1 MKKILFIL
9 SALLLT
15 GGGLSAQSTPAQ
27 KESKEKFKQ
36 KKFEWNLGENPF
48 LVKDNASKDY
58 YYYSYSDDERL
69 TVTPAGDMTFTLTG
83 CDASKTR
90 PLVVK
95 NNSDETIDGLLYFSG
110 GYYYGLEPDVELGDP
125 VFGENSADFNNMYL
139 VSYFEVG
146 GYAYAVNSYM
156 YSVVRTNLATG
167 EQITA
172 MGTSGYASLAYDGQT
187 FWASGGNDNY
197 IYALDADLNP
207 TGKKINVGYPSILTW
222 TGTELLAC
230 ERYNPYKSDVSGS
243 RMKTYD
249 VDGNLTADY
258 GVTSVPV
265 YTNATY
271 EPGTGIVWASTRGS
285 LIGFSLQ
292 NGKVTLEA
300 GSYYYGIIAGFDN
313 DGLPYITDYDN
324 YTLYKAEKFS
334 TMPKGLNLSQSAI
347 NLGAGQQVTVNITVD
362 AQVGSREIGLYC
374 YGMSGMLFARKM
386 VIEVDAEPEFEATTG
401 LQFSAFADYPAA
413 TQTAWIKNT
422 GCSPIIFDEI
432 PTIGTEYFEISGLI
446 PSNFEGYLS
455 AGDSVGAVISFF
467 AETAGKYKDTMTIV
481 TENAGTIK
489 IPFAATASELSYTV
503 PESVDA
509 AIDCDANTASA
520 NATIANNSNAA
531 MTIYNRGN
539 VVLDV
544 YTVRYASEISVRLL
558 DANGN
563 VLYEVPQYTY
573 SNNTHYQIEQKL
585 PMGKYTLLLGDS
597 NADTWDGG
605 GYMNVSVD
613 GQMILNHI
621 ESVRGLYTT
630 EYTFE
635 VKPSS
640 NIKVAAG
647 QTINKLSFPIAGLAL
662 DEPVELLVSFDG
674 LSEAIDTITVN
685 LTPGEPE
692 LMVADTFDL
701 GQQLFSNSEEFY
713 YYYYYFLQPHTF
725 TIANTGCGPLYI
737 DKIEVN
743 NPRFALYDENAQ
755 YSFASF
761 VGSLEDIEIDA
772 RGTYELKLYIY
783 PDSAG
788 LFADNLSV
796 IVGDDTTNVVLTAT
810 GVKMPRLEYEGEGLG
825 FVNDTVDCNANSA
838 TIKGRIANSGEGDLI
853 VNEPIKIQYQAG
865 NVNAGA
871 FSVTNTELGLS
882 SNYNYTYFEDGDF
895 AYFMP
900 ATEGEYTVE
909 VWNNGPNDGK
919 LVITSG
925 DKTVLALDL
934 ATTYS
939 NGIRTFTL
947 TANDIVRD
955 TVAPGDTIDI
965 EMTVELAN
973 ASEST
978 LPGPLLPYPISD
990 DSRTFTYQLTSND
1003 PYADYYYPYITMQ
1016 GKVVIVDA
1024 APQLV
1029 LPDSV
1034 NFGEVSA
1041 GFAERKDYEIENNS
1055 CGGYDVDNIWV
1066 VNDESP
1072 LYVDEEGIWFEPTTE
1087 GTFYNTLKLAISYD
1101 SVGTEVKDTFDIVL
1115 SGVCVASPIAEY
1127 NDDPIEIVAEKGA
1140 TSVKVTSAAISNV
1153 GTATALK
1160 LTESSSIRVIA
1171 FTGTSGSSSTRIL
1184 SLSRVNGNGSM
1195 TMIREWSPS
1204 SFANNNM
1211 WKEFYVDH
1219 LPAGNYALG
1228 LYDGGNYN
1236 WNNGYAYVLSGDG
1249 TTVLLSETRKQNY
1262 GSSTAYGY
1270 FTIEEK
1276 EPISVA
1282 AGDSVKIEWE
1292 IPIKGMEAG
1301 EHYFERD
1308 FSTNDANMQTIYFVV
1323 KVTINEDYA
1332 YDYNKD
1338 SIEFTPVHTKT
1349 PAYSSVTLRNR
1360 GTIAINMTDNWFK
1373 SEEEDDAEQLFEIY
1387 RVSGNANIEDSLT
1400 ISVKF
1405 KGSEVAGIFRDTLY
1419 VEHDYNDS
1427 VFLDTIP
1434 LVATVNNTQVIAVST
1449 PNSRYAVAGDTI
1461 DINVSFDSPVII
1473 VTDTTFKESLPK
1485 LAMNTNGFAL
1495 LDTTTVT
1502 PFREDFYTIT
1512 FRYAVLQ
1519 ADNVDLFDY
1528 TEDSIYMM
1536 GCQLIDWEG
1545 MEFNEVK
1552 LPAVGTLS
1560 SNFPVTIDNILPIYV
1575 AAVSDTVTT
1584 DSAVT
1589 LTVLFSEAVKGFGE
1603 DVIALSNGAK
1613 INNFFASDAT
1623 TYVAEL
1629 VLPHAAVTN
1638 ISINAEV
1645 ADLAGNAIKIAWS
1658 SNVATVHDFDTTVVE
1673 PTFDNVGYKK
1683 LVCKICGETIYIDTV
1698 PAVKLE
1704 SIALTSLPAKLNYNL
1719 GEVIDL
1725 TGAQL
1730 TLTFNNGT
1738 TRVID
1743 LTMAMISG
1751 FDVTASGKQT
1761 ITVTYVENGETFT
1774 TTFDIE
1780 IANISAV
1787 SEIAAAEVSIYAFEN
1802 TIVVEAEADGSEI
1815 AVFDVNGRMVAKAT
1829 ATSSRTEIEM
1839 SEAGVYV
1846 VRIGNTAQSVAI
1858 K

>member
-58 YYYSYSDDERL
+58 YYSYADDDRL
-69 TVTPAGDMTFTLTG
+69 TVTPAGDMTFALTG

-95 NNSDETIDGLLYFSG
+95 NNSDETINGILYFSG

-125 VFGENSADFNNMYL
+125 VFGENSSDFNNMFL
-139 VSYFEVG
+139 FSYFELD
-146 GYAYAVNSYM
+146 GYAYAVNAYM

-172 MGTSGYASLAYDGQT
+172 TGTSGYASLAYDGQT

-207 TGKKINVGYPSILTW
+207 TGKKINVGYSSFVTW

-230 ERYNPYKSDVSGS
+230 ERYNPPYKSDVSGS

-265 YTNATY
+265 YMNATY

-334 TMPKGLNLSQSAI
+334 IMPKGLNLSQSAI
-347 NLGAGQQVTVNITVD
+347 NLGPGQQVTVNITVD

-374 YGMSGMLFARKM
+374 YGMGDMLFARKM
-386 VIEVDAEPEFEATTG
+386 VIEVDAEPEFEATNG

-422 GCSPIIFDEI
+422 GCSPIIFDEM
-432 PTIGTEYFEISGLI
+432 PTIGTEYFEISRLV
-446 PSNFEGYLS
+446 PSDFEGYLS

-467 AETAGKYKDTMTIV
+467 TETAGEYKDTMTIV

-489 IPFAATASELSYTV
+489 IPFAATASELGYTV
-503 PESVDA
+503 PESVTA

-520 NATIANNSNAA
+520 NATIANNSNAT
-531 MTIYNRGN
+531 MTIYGKAN
-539 VVLDV
+539 VLFDI
-544 YTVRYASEISVRLL
+544 YTVYCTSEISIRLL
-558 DANGN
+558 DAKGN
-563 VLYEVPQYTY
+563 VLYYVPENTY
-573 SNNTHYQIEQKL
+573 SAQNMHYQVEQNL
-585 PMGKYTLLLGDS
+585 PKGKYTLQLGDRC
-597 NADTWDGG
+597 ADTWDGG
-605 GYMNVSVD
+605 GYMNVSAE
-613 GQMILNHI
+613 GQIILNHI
-621 ESVRGLYTT
+621 QPVQGKYVT
-630 EYTFE
+630 EFTFE
-635 VKPSS
+635 VNPSL
-640 NIKVAAG
+640 NVKVAAG

-685 LTPGEPE
+685 LTSGEPE
-692 LMVADTFDL
+692 LTVADTFDL

-788 LFADNLSV
+788 LFTDNLSV

-825 FVNDTVDCNANSA
+825 FVNDTVDCNATSA

-871 FSVTNTELGLS
+871 FGVTNTELGLS

-939 NGIRTFTL
+939 NNTRTFTL

-965 EMTVELAN
+965 EMTVEFTSS
-973 ASEST
+973 ASS
-978 LPGPLLPYPISD
+978 LPGPLLPYPIGD
-990 DSRTFTYQLTSND
+990 NSRTFTYQLASND

-1016 GKVVIVDA
+1016 GKVVIVEA

-1029 LPDSV
+1029 LPDTV
-1034 NFGEVSA
+1034 NFGEVSV
-1041 GFAERKDYEIENNS
+1041 GFEERKDYEIENNS
-1055 CGGYDVDNIWV
+1055 CGGYEIDNIWV
-1066 VNDESP
+1066 VNNDSP
-1072 LYVDEEGIWFEPTTE
+1072 LYADEDGIWFEPTTE

-1160 LTESSSIRVIA
+1160 LTEAKLAVLHV
-1171 FTGTSGSSSTRIL
+1171 FTGTGSTPSKIGWQLDRL
-1184 SLSRVNGNGSM
+1184 VNGNPAHIKSVNCNTYTESNQMFNYELGVLSAGDYRLDMFDQNYGS
-1195 TMIREWSPS
+1195 
-1204 SFANNNM
+1204 
-1211 WKEFYVDH
+1211 
-1219 LPAGNYALG
+1219 
-1228 LYDGGNYN
+1228 
-1236 WNNGYAYVLSGDG
+1236 WNNGYIWITTYDG
-1249 TTVLLSETRKQNY
+1249 TAVLLDQTKKQNRSY
-1262 GSSTAYGY
+1262 NSYSYFVAEQEST
-1270 FTIEEK
+1270 TV
-1276 EPISVA
+1276 SVA
-1282 AGDSVKIEWE
+1282 AGDSVKFEWE
-1292 IPIKGMEAG
+1292 IPVKGLDAG
-1301 EHYFERD
+1301 DYYFGRVYR
-1308 FSTNDANMQTIYFVV
+1308 TNDANMPDIYINV

-1338 SIEFTPVHTKT
+1338 SIMFTPVHTKT

-1373 SEEEDDAEQLFEIY
+1373 SEEDDDAEQLFEIY
-1387 RVSGNANIEDSLT
+1387 RVSGSANVEDSLT
-1400 ISVKF
+1400 ISIKF

-1502 PFREDFYTIT
+1502 PFREDEYTIT

-1536 GCQLIDWEG
+1536 GCQLIDRDG
-1545 MEFNEVK
+1545 MKFDEVK

-1560 SNFPVTIDNILPIYV
+1560 SNFPVTIDNILPVYV

-1584 DSAVT
+1584 DSVVT